1 MPAFAED
8 DPEPESKVL
17 DRGLLGASLSLSAL
31 ATQRPPTPPTTFPV
45 PQPLRTPPSGLS
57 RATWSHRRGDEA
69 GTAHP

>member
-31 ATQRPPTPPTTFPV
+31 AHNV
-45 PQPLRTPPSGLS
+45 HPLHPPPSLHHS
-57 RATWSHRRGDEA
+57 L
-69 GTAHP
+69 